1 MMKKIL
7 SALTENGIKK
17 YFVTEKKKLTAEL
30 FFIRRKLDLTRGE
43 ELCDYT
49 VRVFKDLKKGGE
61 ELTGMAEVKVELG
74 ETEEQISEKIKNAY
88 EACDYSGNPA
98 FSFADGI
105 KAIKGGARSGLSD
118 MTINEA
124 ALKFAEAIYRND
136 GDETRGFINSAEI
149 FALKTRTHI
158 IGSNGCDVTFTEY
171 SANGEFVAQCKV
183 KNDVEMHHTFAY
195 DDSDFDGLAEKVKDA
210 LEMVVYRSVAERVTP
225 KGTRNV
231 ILSDKSVETIMEY
244 YSDRASAGMIYAGY
258 SGFRKE
264 TDVMEG
270 TTGDRVSMKLVAKEP
285 FSDEGIPM
293 SDRVLLDKGVL
304 KTIQGATRLCSYLGE
319 KPTGNYRAAAVECGA
334 TPYAEMKKDGVLQV
348 VSFSDF
354 QMDEM
359 SGYFGGEIRL
369 AFLYEG
375 GKAVPVTGGSV
386 NGNFIELQKN
396 MRLSSEKQKCSTF
409 EGPKHILFE
418 NVPVNGE

>member
-1 MMKKIL
+1 MKKIL
-7 SALTENGIKK
+7 SALQENNIKK
-17 YFVTEKKKLTAEL
+17 YFVTEKKKSTVEL

-49 VRVFKDLKKGGE
+49 VSVFKDFSKGGE
-61 ELTGMAEVKVELG
+61 DLTGMAEVKIELG
-74 ETEEQISEKIKNAY
+74 ETDEQISEKLKNAY
-88 EACDYSGNPA
+88 DACDYSGNPA

-118 MTINEA
+118 MSINEA

-149 FALKTRTHI
+149 FSCKTRTHI
-158 IGSNGCDVTFTEY
+158 IGGNGCDVTFTSY
-171 SANGEFVAQCKV
+171 SAEGEFVAQCKV

-210 LEMVVYRSVAERVTP
+210 LEMVVYRSKAERITP
-225 KGTRNV
+225 KGERNL
-231 ILSDKSVETIMEY
+231 ILSDKCVETIMSY

-258 SGFRKE
+258 SNFKKE
-264 TDVMEG
+264 ADVMDG
-270 TTGDRVSMKLVAKEP
+270 AIGDRVTMRFVAKEP
-285 FSDEGIPM
+285 FSDEGILM
-293 SDRVLLDKGVL
+293 SDKPLLDNGVF
-304 KTIQGATRLCSYLGE
+304 KTIQGGTRLCSYLGE
-319 KPTGNYRAAAVECGA
+319 KPTGHYRASAVECGT
-334 TPYAEMKKDGVLQV
+334 TPYADMKKDGVLQV

-369 AFLYEG
+369 AFLYED
-375 GKAVPVTGGSV
+375 GKAIPVTGGSV

-396 MRLSSEKQKCSTF
+396 MRLSAEKQKCSTF
-409 EGPKHILFE
+409 EGPKYVLFE
-418 NVPVNGE
+418 SVPINGV

>member
-7 SALTENGIKK
+7 SALAEIGIKK
-17 YFVTEKKKLTAEL
+17 YFVTEKKKFTAEL
-30 FFIRRKLDLTRGE
+30 FFIRRRLDLTRGE

-49 VRVFKDLKKGGE
+49 VQVFKDFHKDGE
-61 ELTGMAEVKVELG
+61 DLTGMAEVKIELG
-74 ETEEQISEKIKNAY
+74 ETEEQISEKLRNTY

-124 ALKFAEAIYRND
+124 ALKFAEAVYRND

-171 SANGEFVAQCKV
+171 TANGEFVAQCKV
-183 KNDVEMHHTFAY
+183 KNDVEMHHTFDY
-195 DDSDFDGLAEKVKDA
+195 DDSDFDGLADKVKEA
-210 LEMVVYRSVAERVTP
+210 LEVVVQRSVAERVTP
-225 KGTRNV
+225 KGVRSV

-244 YSDRASAGMIYAGY
+244 YSSRASARMIYPGY
-258 SGFRKE
+258 SNFKKDA
-264 TDVMEG
+264 DVMEG
-270 TTGDRVSMKLVAKEP
+270 AAGDRVSMKLVAKEP

-293 SDRVLLDKGVL
+293 SDKVLLDKGVL
-304 KTIQGATRLCSYLGE
+304 KTIQGRTRLCSYLGE
-319 KPTGNYRAAAVECGA
+319 KPTGDYRAAWVECG
-334 TPYAEMKKDGVLQV
+334 TMPYDEMKKDGVLQV

-396 MRLSSEKQKCSTF
+396 MRLSKEAQKCSTF
-409 EGPKHILFE
+409 EGPKYILFE
-418 NVPVNGE
+418 NVPINGE

>member
-1 MMKKIL
+1 MKKIL
-7 SALTENGIKK
+7 SALQENNIKK
-17 YFVTEKKKLTAEL
+17 YFVTETKKTTSEM

-49 VRVFKDLKKGGE
+49 VSVYKDFSKGGE
-61 ELTGMAEVKVELG
+61 DLTGAAEVKIELG
-74 ETEEQISEKIKNAY
+74 ETDEQISEKLKNAY

-124 ALKFAEAIYRND
+124 ALKFAEALFRND

-149 FALKTRTHI
+149 FASKTRTHI
-158 IGSNGCDVTFTEY
+158 IGGNGCDVTFTSYNAE
-171 SANGEFVAQCKV
+171 GEFVAQCKV
-183 KNDVEMHHTFAY
+183 KNDVEMHHTFSY
-195 DDSDFDGLAEKVKDA
+195 DDSDFDGLAEKVKEA
-210 LEMVVYRSVAERVTP
+210 LEMVVYRSQAERITP
-225 KGTRNV
+225 KGSRNV
-231 ILSDKSVETIMEY
+231 ILSDKSVEIIMGY

-258 SGFRKE
+258 SNFKKE
-264 TDVMEG
+264 ADVMEG
-270 TTGDRVSMKLVAKEP
+270 TTGDRVTIRFVAKEP
-285 FSDEGIPM
+285 FSDEGILM
-293 SDRVLLDKGVL
+293 SDKPLLDNGVF
-304 KTIQGATRLCSYLGE
+304 KTIQGRTRLCSYLGE
-319 KPTGNYRAAAVECGA
+319 KPTGHYRALAVECGT
-334 TPYAEMKKDGVLQV
+334 TPYADMKKDGVLQII
-348 VSFSDF
+348 SFSDF

-369 AFLYEG
+369 AFLYED
-375 GKAVPVTGGSV
+375 GKAIPVTGGSI

-409 EGPKHILFE
+409 EGPKYILFE
-418 NVPVNGE
+418 SVPVNGV

>member
-17 YFVTEKKKLTAEL
+17 YFVTEKKKSTAEL

-49 VRVFKDLKKGGE
+49 VRVFKDFKKGGE
-61 ELTGMAEVKVELG
+61 ELTGMAEVKIELG
-74 ETEEQISEKIKNAY
+74 ETDAQISEKLKNAY

-98 FSFADGI
+98 FSFEDGI
-105 KAIKGGARSGLSD
+105 KAVKEVARSGLSG
-118 MTINEA
+118 MTVNEA
-124 ALKFAEAIYRND
+124 ALRFAEALYRND

-149 FALKTRTHI
+149 FAQKTWTHI
-158 IGSNGCDVTFTEY
+158 VGGNGCDVTFDAY
-171 SANGEFVAQCKV
+171 NANGEFVAQCKV
-183 KNDVEMHHTFAY
+183 KNDVEMHHTFDY
-195 DDSDFDGLAEKVKDA
+195 DDSDFDGLAQKVKDA
-210 LEMVVYRSVAERVTP
+210 LEMVVHRSVAERVTP
-225 KGTRNV
+225 KGVRSI

-258 SGFRKE
+258 SNFKKE
-264 TDVMEG
+264 ADVMEG
-270 TTGDRVSMKLVAKEP
+270 TTGDRVSMTLVAKEP
-285 FSDEGIPM
+285 FSGEGIPM

-319 KPTGNYRAAAVECGA
+319 KPTGNYRASLVECGA

-354 QMDEM
+354 QMDSM

-369 AFLYEG
+369 AFLFEN

-409 EGPKHILFE
+409 EGPKHIMFE

>member
-1 MMKKIL
+1 MIKKIL

-17 YFVTEKKKLTAEL
+17 YFVTEKKKSTAEL
-30 FFIRRKLDLTRGE
+30 FFIRRRLDLTRGE

-49 VRVFKDLKKGGE
+49 VQVYKDFTKDGK
-61 ELTGMAEVKVELG
+61 ELTGMAEVKIELG
-74 ETEEQISEKIKNAY
+74 ETAAQISEKLKNAY
-88 EACDYSGNPA
+88 GACDYSGNPA
-98 FSFADGI
+98 FGFADGV
-105 KAIKGGARSGLSD
+105 KAANEDVKSGLSG

-124 ALKFAEAIYRND
+124 AMKFAEALYRND

-149 FALKTRTHI
+149 FVQKTTTHI
-158 IGSNGCDVTFTEY
+158 VGGNGCDVTFSAY

-183 KNDVEMHHTFAY
+183 KNDVEMHHTFDY
-195 DDSDFDGLAEKVKDA
+195 DDADFDDLAEKVKDA
-210 LEMVVYRSVAERVTP
+210 LEIVVHRSVAERVTP
-225 KGTRNV
+225 KGVRNV
-231 ILSDKSVETIMEY
+231 ILSDKSVKTIMEY

-258 SGFRKE
+258 SSFKKE
-264 TDVMEG
+264 ADVMEG

-285 FSDEGIPM
+285 FSEEGIPM
-293 SDRVLLDKGVL
+293 SDRVLLDNGVL

-319 KPTGNYRAAAVECGA
+319 KPTGIYRAAEVECG
-334 TPYAEMKKDGVLQV
+334 TMPYDEMAKDGVLRV

-354 QMDEM
+354 QMDGM

-369 AFLYEG
+369 AFLYED
-375 GKAVPVTGGSV
+375 GKAIPVTGGSV

-418 NVPVNGE
+418 NVPVNGK